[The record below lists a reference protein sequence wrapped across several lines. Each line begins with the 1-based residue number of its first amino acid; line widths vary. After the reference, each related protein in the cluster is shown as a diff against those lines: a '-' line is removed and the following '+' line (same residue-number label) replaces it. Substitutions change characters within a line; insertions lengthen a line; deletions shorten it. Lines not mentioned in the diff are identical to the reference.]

1 MAKKGKYYQRPD
13 GLFET
18 IRTINGK
25 RVAFRGKTCRE
36 VDKKILAY
44 QEEAEKGR
52 TVSQL
57 IDSWFSSR
65 ERQTADTTNATYT
78 VYSQSIR
85 AEIGHMYVSEVK
97 PVHCM
102 RILEQMA
109 NQGYKAGTV
118 SIKKSILKQ
127 VFRYAV
133 ICGDIEVSPAECIS
147 LPRGLDRLK
156 RDSLTMEQ
164 IKAISEYRGGE
175 WWLLG
180 VALLWTG
187 CRRGEL
193 LALRYEDI
201 DRKANT
207 ITINKKLSYIGDK
220 PKLERN
226 TKTEAGMRTIP
237 LLYPLANALPKDRI
251 GLIFSGPDGSYLT
264 RGQYTRAWNQ
274 YRKDVGLPEHIT
286 AHYLRHTFAT
296 ICYNAGVDPKEAA
309 SVMGHANE
317 HVTMAIYTH
326 LMKEK
331 QSTIVEKLEAYAA
344 ATVS

>member
-13 GLFET
+13 GLYET
-18 IRTINGK
+18 IKTINGK

-44 QEEAEKGR
+44 QEKAEKGR
-52 TVSQL
+52 TVGEL
-57 IDSWFSSR
+57 LDDWFASR
-65 ERQTADTTNATYT
+65 EKQVSDATNAAYS
-78 VYSQSIR
+78 VYVQAIKDD
-85 AEIGHMYVSEVK
+85 IGSMYVTEVK

-102 RILEQMA
+102 RMLEQMA
-109 NQGYKAGTV
+109 NQGYRAGTV

-133 ICGDIEVSPAECIS
+133 ICGDIEVSPAQCIG

-164 IKAISEYRGGE
+164 IKAITEYRGGD
-175 WWLLG
+175 WWLFG

-201 DRKANT
+201 DRKTNT
-207 ITINKKLSYIGDK
+207 ITINKKLSYVGDK
-220 PKLERN
+220 PKLEKH
-226 TKTEAGMRTIP
+226 TKTESGMRTVP
-237 LLYPLANALPKDRI
+237 LLYPLASALPKDRI
-251 GLIFSGPDGSYLT
+251 GPIFCAPDGSYLT
-264 RGQYTRAWNQ
+264 RGQVSRAWEK
-274 YRKDVGLPEHIT
+274 YRKEIGLPDHIT
-286 AHYLRHTFAT
+286 PHYLRHTFAT

-317 HVTMAIYTH
+317 QVTMAIYTH

-331 QSTIVEKLEAYAA
+331 QSTIIEKLEAYAVS
-344 ATVS
+344 TVS